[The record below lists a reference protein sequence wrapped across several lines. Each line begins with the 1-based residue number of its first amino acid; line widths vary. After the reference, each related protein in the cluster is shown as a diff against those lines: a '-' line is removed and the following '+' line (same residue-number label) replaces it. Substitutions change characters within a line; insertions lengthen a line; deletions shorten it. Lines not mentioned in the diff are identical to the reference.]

1 MSNDEVYCLMK
12 FVSSPSC
19 CGNNYLLGLVSGGNP
34 QHGGCVLQPSLEHNL
49 VIKLLMS
56 FLTEGIVMSISV
68 QEHQKYMNKAE
79 QH

>member
-19 CGNNYLLGLVSGGNP
+19 YVLVSGGGNP

-56 FLTEGIVMSISV
+56 FLTEGFVMSISV
-68 QEHQKYMNKAE
+68 QGYQKYMNKAE